1 MGFAVRLILNLILTV
16 LIELAASMLL
26 GVRDNRKLPAIAL
39 VNVLT
44 NVPANLLSR
53 VVLRPEALPARAAGI
68 ASPRLWLASPRFWL
82 FFLTAE
88 LLVWLAEA
96 LLYRRLVKELPL
108 HPLLFSL
115 ILNAA
120 SAGCGLLLMALGI

>member
-39 VNVLT
+39 VNILT
-44 NVPANLLSR
+44 NVPANLLSK
-53 VVLRPEALPARAAGI
+53 VFLRPEALAAYASRS
-68 ASPRLWLASPRFWL
+68 ASPRLWLASPQFWL
-82 FFLTAE
+82 FFLAAE
-88 LLVWLAEA
+88 VLIWLVEA
-96 LLYRRLVKELPL
+96 FLYLRLVKELPL

-120 SAGCGLLLMALGI
+120 SAGCGILLMALGI